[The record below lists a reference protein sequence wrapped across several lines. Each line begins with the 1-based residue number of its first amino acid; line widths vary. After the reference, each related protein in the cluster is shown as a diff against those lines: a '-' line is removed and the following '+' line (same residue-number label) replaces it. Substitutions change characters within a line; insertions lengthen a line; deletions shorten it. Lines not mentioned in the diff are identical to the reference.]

1 MIPLRKLLPLNDSEP
16 CSEQEKEKQKL
27 IDAKNLMDAINA
39 TPGETLRMGYD
50 CPICRN
56 KEFVL
61 TLEGKQRRSH
71 ACSCVQIRQ
80 NLFRLRLRG
89 LLDLYQHCTFPN
101 FTTPQQW
108 QQQAKSVAEAF
119 SQSDLHHWFFLSGP
133 SGCGK
138 THLCTAIAAQ
148 LILTGHDVQ
157 IFRRVEWAAK
167 AKSAITDTDA
177 YAALLGPLKDC
188 DVLYLDDFLKVQKGA
203 SPTAADIRL
212 AFEVLDARY
221 NSPDK
226 SVILSSEFHLGQITG
241 FDEALAGRI
250 VERSAGF
257 AVQIQNAPGRNYRFA
272 HV

>member
-1 MIPLRKLLPLNDSEP
+1 MIPLRKLLPLNDLEPYSE
-16 CSEQEKEKQKL
+16 EEKEKQMLIEAKKL
-27 IDAKNLMDAINA
+27 IAAINR
-39 TPGETLRMGYD
+39 TPGNTPRMGYD

-80 NLFRLRLRG
+80 NLLRLKQRG
-89 LLDLYQHCTFPN
+89 LLDLYQQCTFSN
-101 FTTPQQW
+101 FTTPQLW
-108 QQQAKSVAEAF
+108 QQQAKDAAQSYSE
-119 SQSDLHHWFFLSGP
+119 SDLKHWFFLSGP

-157 IFRRVEWAAK
+157 IFRWVEWAAK
-167 AKSAITDTDA
+167 AKSAITDADA
-177 YAALLGPLKDC
+177 YAALLEPLKDC
-188 DVLYLDDFLKVQKGA
+188 DVLYLDDFLKVQKGV

-221 NSPDK
+221 NAPDK

-250 VERSAGF
+250 VERSGGF